1 MVSSKA
7 YRDSHRE
14 EIRAY
19 QLKYRLAHGQQSEPK
34 SFREFNGFNPS
45 TKYRPIN
52 EGPLIVYCKV
62 CSYPGRKT
70 HCVICGKYK
79 ALE

>member
-1 MVSSKA
+1 MTNRA
-7 YRDSHRE
+7 YRDSHKE

-34 SFREFNGFNPS
+34 S

-70 HCVICGKYK
+70 HCVICSKYK
-79 ALE
+79 APE